1 MNDNPNTGLIG
12 LTFQGTDFPGLFHEL
27 ADAMTQFG
35 VEIVDVGQAVLGG
48 GITLSFLVRVERPEE
63 FEAEMRRLAALRDL
77 TLTMTP
83 GMSDDVHRLP
93 GRAVVTIMADTVPA
107 EALAEIS
114 AEVVHH
120 GGNIDRV
127 RRLARRPVTAI
138 EIDVS
143 GVEVVEL
150 RRRVLEVSS
159 ESGCDA
165 SVAAAGLARRG
176 RRLVVMD
183 VDSTLI
189 QDEVIELLAAHA
201 GAEEE
206 VAAVTERAMRGEI
219 DFAQSLH
226 ERVAVLAGLPVS
238 LFDEVRA
245 AVRLTPGAR
254 TLVRTL
260 KRLGFTVGLVSGGFV
275 EVVQPLADDLGITYV
290 EANALEVV
298 DGHLTGR
305 VVGDVVDREGK
316 ARALAH
322 FAQLEGLPLDRTVAI
337 GDGANDLDM
346 LALAGL
352 GVAFNAKPVVR
363 AQADA
368 AVTVPYLDSVLF
380 LLGISRED
388 IEEADVLEVDREAV
402 DQGGA

>member
-1 MNDNPNTGLIG
+1 MTSLTRRADLTG
-12 LTFQGTDFPGLFHEL
+12 LTFQGTDTPGLFHEI
-27 ADAMTQFG
+27 ADAMAGFD
-35 VEIVDVGQAVLGG
+35 VDIVDVGQAVLGG
-48 GITLSFLVRVERPEE
+48 GITLSFLIDTVAGADL
-63 FEAEMRRLAALRDL
+63 EAEMQRLATARDL
-77 TLTMTP
+77 SLTITHHMT
-83 GMSDDVHRLP
+83 DDVRRLP
-93 GRAVVTIMADTVPA
+93 GRAVVTVMASHLPA
-107 EALAEIS
+107 TALSEIS

-127 RRLARRPVTAI
+127 RRLARQPVTAI
-138 EIDVS
+138 ELDVS
-143 GVEVVEL
+143 GVSVPEL
-150 RRRVLEVSS
+150 RRRVLEACF

-189 QDEVIELLAAHA
+189 QNEVIELLAAHSGREA
-201 GAEEE
+201 E

-226 ERVAVLAGLPVS
+226 ERVATLAGLPVS
-238 LFDEVRA
+238 VLDDVRRA
-245 AVRLTPGAR
+245 IKLTPGAR

-260 KRLGFTVGLVSGGFV
+260 KRLGFSVAVLSGGFI
-275 EVVQPLADDLGITYV
+275 EIVQPLADELGIDYAR
-290 EANALEVV
+290 ANVLEIE
-298 DGHLTGR
+298 DGKLTGR
-305 VVGDVVDREGK
+305 VLGDVVDREAK
-316 ARALAH
+316 ARALKQ
-322 FAQLEGLPLDRTVAI
+322 FAENENLGLERTVAI

-352 GVAFNAKPVVR
+352 GVAFNAKPLVR

-380 LLGISRED
+380 FLGIDRDD
-388 IEEADVLEVDREAV
+388 IEEADVLDVDTKNAE
-402 DQGGA
+402 

>member
-1 MNDNPNTGLIG
+1 MKDIPRTDLIG

-27 ADAMTQFG
+27 TDAMTQFG

-48 GITLSFLVRVERPEE
+48 GITLSFLVAVQRPED
-63 FEAEMRRLAALRDL
+63 FEAEMRRLAELRDL
-77 TLTMTP
+77 NLTLTH
-83 GMSDDVHRLP
+83 GMSDDIHRLP
-93 GRAVVTIMADTVPA
+93 GRAVVTLLADTVPA

-127 RRLARRPVTAI
+127 RRLARTPVTAI
-138 EIDVS
+138 ELDVS

-150 RRRVLEVSS
+150 RRRVLEASA

-201 GAEEE
+201 GREAE
-206 VAAVTERAMRGEI
+206 VAEVTERAMRGEI
-219 DFAQSLH
+219 DFAESLH
-226 ERVAVLAGLPVS
+226 ERVAALAGLPVS
-238 LFDEVRA
+238 VLDDVRA
-245 AVRLTPGAR
+245 DVRLTPGAR

-260 KRLGFTVGLVSGGFV
+260 KRLGFTVAVVSGGFI
-275 EVVQPLADDLGITYV
+275 EVVQPLAEELGITYAH
-290 EANALEVV
+290 ANTLEIEN
-298 DGHLTGR
+298 GKLTGR
-305 VVGDVVDREGK
+305 VIGDVVDREGK

-322 FAQLEGLPLDRTVAI
+322 FAQREGLPLERTVAI

-368 AVTVPYLDSVLF
+368 AVNVPYLDSVLF

-388 IEEADVLEVDREAV
+388 IEEADGLDVDA
-402 DQGGA
+402 QAAGGSDA